1 MRLLWAFF
9 RRDAA
14 IALSYRAAFFMQFL
28 GNVVLLGLLY
38 YMGKAVGPQ
47 SLPALER
54 YGGNFLAFILIG
66 VALTDCVLVSL
77 MSFATQVREAQTTG
91 TLEATLMAPVRLATI
106 LIYSSL
112 WNYFLSAVR
121 FLLYLIVGGLL
132 YGVDLGRADLVAA
145 AVIFLL
151 TVLSFMGIGILVAGV
166 VLLVKRGEAILSV
179 LGYVVM
185 LVTGVLFPV
194 TLLPGWMQQL
204 SLFIP
209 LTHALE
215 GMRLAVL
222 QGQHLGELAPIILKL
237 GAFAAALLTV
247 GVVSFNLAVRTTKH
261 TGSLTQY

>member
-1 MRLLWAFF
+1 MRLAWAFF
-9 RRDAA
+9 CRDAT

-54 YGGNFLAFILIG
+54 YGGNFLAFVLIG
-66 VALTDCVLVSL
+66 IALTDCVLVSL

-91 TLEATLMAPVRLATI
+91 TLEATLLAPVSLSTI

-112 WNYFLSAVR
+112 WSYFLSAVR
-121 FLLYLIVGGLL
+121 FLLYLVVGALL
-132 YGVDLGRADLVAA
+132 YDLNLGRADLLAA
-145 AVIFLL
+145 AIIFLL
-151 TVLSFMGIGILVAGV
+151 TVLCFMGIGILMAGI

-194 TLLPGWMQQL
+194 TLLPAWMQKL
-204 SLFIP
+204 SALIP

-215 GMRLAVL
+215 GMRFALL
-222 QGQHLGELAPIILKL
+222 QGQGIRDLAPIILTL
-237 GAFAAALLTV
+237 VVFAAALLTA